1 MATKKILGLDLG
13 VSSMIEQVLKV
24 VLLTVL
30 IAMSPLNAP
39 VNAGNNVV
47 ELRETKSNNIVE
59 KKNFENDIYNFDISV
74 EKDQKNSNSYKIKVY
89 AAVSKSGS
97 LGSIYYL
104 LGSTYYEG
112 YVMNFNKVNY
122 NVYDDTGKKVSQ
134 FKFNSVGLNDV
145 FSEENLSVSDKD
157 VCNYIQELITKY
169 DVGIAP
175 YNRNFNLKMSSNGH
189 LTHAKPSTNWLKET
203 DPSNTLKYGKV
214 LSSGDIETE
223 DGPYRVYMH
232 SIDGDDSNFEVV
244 SVLNKDGSIRHKVTG
259 VIACNADISGGFCDD
274 IADIALHQINLEDL
288 QGKTQVI
295 CNKELWEILIQLSQ
309 VTDYNNAYDLK
320 DIKRMHFDTD
330 AVTGKLSESEPSLL

>member
-1 MATKKILGLDLG
+1 MTMATKKILGLDLG

-59 KKNFENDIYNFDISV
+59 KKKFENDVYNFDISV

-89 AAVSKSGS
+89 VESKSN
-97 LGSIYYL
+97 L
-104 LGSTYYEG
+104 LGSYIYEG

-203 DPSNTLKYGKV
+203 DSSNTLKYGKV
-214 LSSGDIETE
+214 LYSGDIETE

-259 VIACNADISGGFCDD
+259 VIACNADIIGCFSGD

-320 DIKRMHFDTD
+320 DVKRSHYDPD
-330 AVTGKLSESEPSLL
+330 VVTGKLSESEMTIL

>member
-1 MATKKILGLDLG
+1 MATKKILGLDFG
-13 VSSMIEQVLKV
+13 VNSMIEQVLKV

-59 KKNFENDIYNFDISV
+59 KKKLENDVYNFDISV

-89 AAVSKSGS
+89 AESKKD
-97 LGSIYYL
+97 YNL
-104 LGSTYYEG
+104 LGCFIYEG

-145 FSEENLSVSDKD
+145 TSEENIISVSDKD
-157 VCNYIQELITKY
+157 VCNYIQELIIKY

-203 DPSNTLKYGKV
+203 DSSNTLKYGKV

-259 VIACNADISGGFCDD
+259 VIACNAYISGWFCDD

-320 DIKRMHFDTD
+320 DIKRRLFGTD
-330 AVTGKLSESEPSLL
+330 EVTGKLSESEPLPFP

>member
-1 MATKKILGLDLG
+1 MATKKILGLDLS

-59 KKNFENDIYNFDISV
+59 KKKIENDVYNFDISV

-89 AAVSKSGS
+89 AVSKND
-97 LGSIYYL
+97 L
-104 LGSTYYEG
+104 LGRFIYEG

-134 FKFNSVGLNDV
+134 FKFNSVGLND
-145 FSEENLSVSDKD
+145 SEENLSVSDKD

-203 DPSNTLKYGKV
+203 DSSNTLKYGKV

-259 VIACNADISGGFCDD
+259 VIACNADIIGCFCDD

-320 DIKRMHFDTD
+320 DIKRMHYDPD
-330 AVTGKLSESEPSLL
+330 VVTGKLSESERPPFL